1 MCPDHELLLAEGRE
15 ELEAFLHTHHVV
27 TSLNPLLGVE
37 VDHNYEHHL
46 QSKECAE
53 LPSELPS

>member
-53 LPSELPS
+53 LPS